1 MSLLSS
7 FPLSEIN
14 HIITSQQP
22 TLRHQQ
28 LQSCLTL
35 LTNGTG
41 ASLQGFFHSMHLL
54 HTSTEYMK
62 AQIVQRVLT
71 ISENVEWFSI
81 GIHSG

>member
-1 MSLLSS
+1 
-7 FPLSEIN
+7 
-14 HIITSQQP
+14 
-22 TLRHQQ
+22 
-28 LQSCLTL
+28 
-35 LTNGTG
+35 
-41 ASLQGFFHSMHLL
+41 MHLL